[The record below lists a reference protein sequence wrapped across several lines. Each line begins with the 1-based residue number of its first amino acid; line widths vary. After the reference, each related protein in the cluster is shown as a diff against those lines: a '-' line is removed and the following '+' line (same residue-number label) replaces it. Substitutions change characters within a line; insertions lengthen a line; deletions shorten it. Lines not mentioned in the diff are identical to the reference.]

1 MRNLVIVPSM
11 TDKSSLSLRKYI
23 SDINTFKVLTHDE
36 EYEVG
41 VKAFNGDEIAR
52 GKLIQHNLR
61 FVISVAKQYHR
72 FGVGPKLED
81 LINEGNIGLI
91 KASNNFDP
99 SRGFKFIS
107 YAVWSIRQG
116 IIAHIQDHSETIRK
130 PSHQHVKSFKIKKEY
145 AMLEQKLER
154 KPSYNDLRESLR
166 DSEFN
171 EADINSFINTFNK
184 KIKSLDAPL
193 NNENG
198 GGTLIDLMTDS
209 NETQANIFVNSND
222 SVIRTDTLLK
232 KLDDVEREVLSLL
245 YGLYGKETM
254 SIKEIANKLNI
265 NKSRI
270 SLIRDKSLRKLKFQL
285 LHKGNWLKE
294 I

>member
-1 MRNLVIVPSM
+1 M
-11 TDKSSLSLRKYI
+11 TDKSSLSLRKYL
-23 SDINTFKVLTHDE
+23 SDINSFKVLTLDE
-36 EYEVG
+36 EYEVA

-61 FVISVAKQYHR
+61 FVISVAKKYHT

-154 KPSYNDLRESLR
+154 KPSYNDLTESLR

-171 EADINSFINTFNK
+171 EADIHFFINTFNK
-184 KIKSLDAPL
+184 KIKSLDEPL
-193 NNENG
+193 NNEDG
-198 GGTLIDLMTDS
+198 GGTLIDLMQDS
-209 NETQANIFVNSND
+209 NETQANVFVNLND
-222 SVIRTDTLLK
+222 SVVRTDALLK

-245 YGLYGKETM
+245 YGLYGRQVI

-270 SLIRDKSLRKLKFQL
+270 ALIRDKSLRKLKFQL

-294 I
+294 INS

>member
-1 MRNLVIVPSM
+1 M
-11 TDKSSLSLRKYI
+11 TDKSSLSLRKYL
-23 SDINTFKVLTHDE
+23 SDINSFKVLTLDE
-36 EYEVG
+36 EYEVA

-61 FVISVAKQYHR
+61 FVISVAKKYHT

-294 I
+294 INS